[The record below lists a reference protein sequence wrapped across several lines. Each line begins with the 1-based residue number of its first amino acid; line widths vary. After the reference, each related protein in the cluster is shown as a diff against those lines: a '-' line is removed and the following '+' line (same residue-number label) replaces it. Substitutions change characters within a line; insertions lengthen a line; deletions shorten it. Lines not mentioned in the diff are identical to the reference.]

1 MHYDEQN
8 YRLPT
13 ESRTPMLQI
22 THGCSYNKCHYCTL
36 YHKTPFSLAKM
47 EEIKK
52 DIQELA
58 DAGKLIER
66 IYFMNGDPFALSAD
80 TLDNLIK
87 LVQKSIP
94 SCKSFSMFASIHNIK
109 NTKTDDDLKYLREIG
124 ITDLYLGCESFY
136 APSLKLAGVGY
147 TPEDSLKQINRLEK
161 AHIDYS
167 IMTIL
172 GLSGS
177 GGEELAK
184 EIGKANAKYISELKP
199 NNITITSL
207 FIPNNTLYG
216 KWRRTGEF
224 IEASEL
230 EKALESKYFFEYYN
244 GRERTFFYS
253 FHDPSTRDLKK
264 FLDITGDKD
273 AFTSLFNYY
282 KLKGY
287 LPIDKNKAINIIND
301 AVETFKKYPS
311 LQYYPWFD
319 YKKEKFI
326 RSDFLTENNLLNR

>member
-1 MHYDEQN
+1 MHYDNQN

-13 ESRTPMLQI
+13 ESRTPMLQV

-36 YHKTPFSLAKM
+36 YHKTSFSLADI
-47 EEIKK
+47 EEIKE
-52 DIQELA
+52 DIYELA
-58 DAGKLIER
+58 NCGRLIKR
-66 IYFMNGDPFALSAD
+66 IYFMNGDPFALSAE
-80 TLDNLIK
+80 TLANLIEM
-87 LVQKSIP
+87 VQKSIP

-109 NTKTDDDLKYLREIG
+109 NSKTDADLKYLREIG

-147 TPEDSLKQINRLEK
+147 TPEESLEQIIRLEQ
-161 AHIDYS
+161 ANIDYS

-177 GGEELAK
+177 AGKGLSK
-184 EIGKANAKYISELKP
+184 EIGKANANYISKLKP
-199 NNITITSL
+199 KNITITSL

-224 IEASEL
+224 KEASEL

-244 GRERTFFYS
+244 GKEKNFFYS

-264 FLDITGDKD
+264 FLDITGDKI
-273 AFTSLFNYY
+273 AFTNLFKYY
-282 KLKGY
+282 ELKGY
-287 LPIDKNKAINIIND
+287 LPTDKNKALSIING
-301 AVETFKKYPS
+301 AVETLKKYPR
-311 LQYYPWFD
+311 LQYYPWFN
-319 YKKEKFI
+319 YRKEKFT
-326 RSDFLTENNLLNR
+326 RSDFITENDLLNR